1 MLRNHLFQDP
11 FAAAKLVEFAT
22 TFPQGSLHYAHKLF
36 SQIPHPTI
44 FSWNTLIRG
53 FANSPSPVPSLQL
66 FRRLLSSSSRPNSY
80 TFPFLLKAC
89 TRLSA
94 LDAGEQLHSFMI
106 KAGADRDIFSINGL
120 IHMYTTCQRVDL
132 GHRVFNT
139 SKELDIVS
147 WNAMLSGCINCGLFN
162 RAQQLFDEMPERGIV
177 SWNAMINGYARSGD
191 IKTALELFD
200 QMPEQNV
207 DSWNTLIAG
216 HVKCGRLDMARK
228 LFDQMPIK
236 NVVSW
241 SAMISGYAQGDC
253 PNEALALFEKMK
265 ELGMRPNLAAIVSML
280 SACSQLGA
288 LEQGRQVHAYIERNK
303 MKMDPIIGTALI
315 DMYAKCGCID
325 KAFEVFDAL
334 VPKDVF
340 SWTAMITGLAVNG
353 HGMKALELFAQM
365 ELDGIRPNEVTFI
378 GVLCACSHGGLVELA
393 EGYFDSMRATY
404 GLEPTIEHYGCMV
417 DALGR
422 AGLLE
427 EAVSLLQAVPPN
439 AVLWGSLLG
448 ACWIHGNAE
457 VAEYVI
463 DHLIK
468 LKPEDG
474 GVYVLL
480 SNIYATR
487 GRWDEARRTRML
499 MESKRLEKI
508 PGCSSIEVCGIVHN
522 FRVRDRSHPKTFEIY
537 QMLDEIGVELK
548 LAGCQP
554 ITTPVLFDIEEEH
567 AVAHHSQ
574 FIMTAFFVAGKKNV
588 KAL

>member
-11 FAAAKLVEFAT
+11 FAAAKLVEFAV
-22 TFPQGSLHYAHKLF
+22 TFTQGSLHYAHKLF
-36 SQIPHPTI
+36 SQILHPTI

-53 FANSPSPVPSLQL
+53 FANSPSPGPSLHL
-66 FRRLLSSSSRPNSY
+66 FRRLLSSGSRPNSY

-89 TRLSA
+89 THLSA
-94 LDAGEQLHSFMI
+94 LEAGQQLHCFMV
-106 KAGADRDIFSINGL
+106 KSGADLDIFSINGL
-120 IHMYTTCQRVDL
+120 IHMYTTCRRVDL
-132 GHRVFNT
+132 GRQVFNT
-139 SKELDIVS
+139 GNELDIVS
-147 WNAMLSGCINCGLFN
+147 WNAMLSGCINCGLLN
-162 RAQQLFDEMPERGIV
+162 HAQQMFDEMPERGIV
-177 SWNAMINGYARSGD
+177 SWNAMINGYAKSHN

-200 QMPEQNV
+200 RMPERNAE
-207 DSWNTLIAG
+207 SWNTLIAG
-216 HVKCGRLDMARK
+216 LVKCGLLDMARK
-228 LFDQMPIK
+228 LFDEMPIK

-253 PNEALALFEKMK
+253 PSEAFVLFEKMK
-265 ELGMRPNLAAIVSML
+265 KLGVRSNLAAIVSML

-288 LEQGRQVHAYIERNK
+288 LEQGRQVHAYIEQNK
-303 MKMDPIIGTALI
+303 IKMDSIIGTALV
-315 DMYAKCGCID
+315 DMYVKCGCID

-353 HGMKALELFAQM
+353 HGEKALELFAQM
-365 ELDGIRPNEVTFI
+365 ELDGVRPNEVTFV

-393 EGYFDSMRATY
+393 EGYFDSMRAKY

-427 EAVSLLQAVPPN
+427 EAVSLAQAVPPN

-448 ACWIHGNAE
+448 ACWIHGNAD

-463 DHLIK
+463 DHLIE
-468 LKPEDG
+468 LKPKDG

-480 SNIYATR
+480 SNIYAMR

-499 MESKRLEKI
+499 MKSKRLDKI
-508 PGCSSIEVCGIVHN
+508 PGRSSIEVYGIVHN
-522 FRVRDRSHPKTFEIY
+522 FCVRDRSHPKTFEIY
-537 QMLDEIGVELK
+537 QMLDEIHVELK
-548 LAGCQP
+548 LAGYHL
-554 ITTPVLFDIEEEH
+554 ITTPVLFDIEEEERKSMQLLSM
-567 AVAHHSQ
+567 ASS
-574 FIMTAFFVAGKKNV
+574 
-588 KAL
+588 